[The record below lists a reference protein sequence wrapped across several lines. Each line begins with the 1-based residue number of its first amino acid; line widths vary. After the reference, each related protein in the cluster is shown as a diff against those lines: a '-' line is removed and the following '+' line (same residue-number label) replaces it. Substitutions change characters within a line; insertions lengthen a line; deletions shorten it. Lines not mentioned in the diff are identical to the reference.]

1 MNPLDIAVFRAI
13 NGWSDNQK
21 DFWLFLS
28 KGLNQGGVKIVLAL
42 LLIALLINKKTRRGG
57 LVAGTAWI
65 LANAWTDLFKA
76 AIPFPRPLHDLPDVI
91 ERVGGGSQMGTAS
104 AHAANM
110 MCVAICFV
118 WYFRWWGSPWVI
130 LALLVGISRVYVGAH
145 YPSQVLLGWT
155 VGAVTAILVCGTV
168 DHGVKLWQKKF
179 SSQSPELDPSHRP
192 SDESLPS

>member
-1 MNPLDIAVFRAI
+1 MNPLDQAVFRAI
-13 NGWSDNQK
+13 NNWPDNQQ
-21 DFWLFLS
+21 DFWLFMS
-28 KGLNQGGVKIVLAL
+28 KGMNQSGVKAAL
-42 LLIALLINKKTRRGG
+42 VILLVGLLVNKKTRLGG

-76 AIPFPRPLHDLPDVI
+76 TIPFQRPLYDLPDVI
-91 ERVGGGSQMGTAS
+91 ERIGGGSQMGTAS
-104 AHAANM
+104 AHSANM
-110 MCVAICFV
+110 MCVAVCFV

-168 DHGVKLWQKKF
+168 DHGGKLWKKKV
-179 SSQSPELDPSHRP
+179 SSKNPEQDPSHHLEG
-192 SDESLPS
+192 ESLPS